1 MLVLSMKGRAARG
14 AWEAA
19 GAQQPRPRDRYKH
32 ACAACRGFVY
42 LYGGR
47 GSTTLSDFWRY
58 HTVKNEWEMLDC
70 SRDGPEELEEHSMV
84 AYKGSLYI
92 FGGMVDSAFT
102 QAKTPLWI
110 YDIVIRG
117 NLLEERKASEY
128 ILKEKASYYS
138 QYLPVE
144 IGNELFNIDSARWT
158 ESCNEP
164 AETESSAP
172 ANRKGHSAVV
182 YHSSMYIYGGY
193 FGIKGISQEFWEFHF
208 DTRKWLCV
216 SSPCHSSGPGARHG
230 HSAVVYHTAM
240 YLFGGLM
247 GLTEQRDL
255 WRWDFGSSSWSSIRT
270 SQGPPPLV
278 GHASIVCKDS
288 MLIFGGGISNSSP
301 NDDLWKYH
309 FHTQTWKKLSSTTK
323 GNFSPKMYHC
333 ILGIGADFQTTS
345 DFIDTF
351 PTHCESEQKDHPQLV
366 PIPRHFGF
374 CSYFCP
380 QTTERSNAIEMKT
393 FSLPLEPA
401 EFPAFQ
407 TTSEAGLGPNR
418 DRSCLSKDKSLH
430 LLACSGEA
438 LAAAQALGEEERTSC
453 GCAATGG
460 ESSCTNTLLLIGGKP
475 LSSFSDISFRQMEF
489 DCL

>member
-1 MLVLSMKGRAARG
+1 MKGRAAGGARG
-14 AWEAA
+14 AA
-19 GAQQPRPRDRYKH
+19 GAQQPRPCDRYKH
-32 ACAACRGFVY
+32 ACAVCTGFLY
-42 LYGGR
+42 LYGGH
-47 GSTTLSDFWRY
+47 GSTTLRDFWRY

-70 SRDGPEELEEHSMV
+70 SGGGPEELEEHSMV

-110 YDIVIRG
+110 YDT
-117 NLLEERKASEY
+117 
-128 ILKEKASYYS
+128 
-138 QYLPVE
+138 
-144 IGNELFNIDSARWT
+144 DSAGWT

-193 FGIKGISQEFWEFHF
+193 FGIKGISQEFWEFQF
-208 DTRKWLCV
+208 DTRKWLCI

-278 GHASIVCKDS
+278 GHASIVCRDS

-309 FHTQTWKKLSSTTK
+309 FHTQTWKKLTSATK

-333 ILGIGADFQTTS
+333 ILGIGVDFQSTS
-345 DFIDTF
+345 DFTDTF
-351 PTHCESEQKDHPQLV
+351 PSHCKRKQKDHAQPV
-366 PIPRHFGF
+366 PIPRYSGF

-380 QTTERSNAIEMKT
+380 QPMERSNAIEMKT
-393 FSLPLEPA
+393 FSLPLKPA
-401 EFPAFQ
+401 GLPAFQ
-407 TTSEAGLGPNR
+407 TTSEAGPGPNR
-418 DRSCLSKDKSLH
+418 DRSHLSQDKPLH

-438 LAAAQALGEEERTSC
+438 FAAAQAVGEEARTDC

-460 ESSCTNTLLLIGGKP
+460 ESSSTNTLLLIGGKP
-475 LSSFSDISFRQMEF
+475 LSSFSEISFRQMEF

>member
-1 MLVLSMKGRAARG
+1 MKGSAAPC
-14 AWEAA
+14 AWE
-19 GAQQPRPRDRYKH
+19 GARVQQARPCDRYKH
-32 ACAACRGFVY
+32 ACAVCRGFVY

-47 GSTTLSDFWRY
+47 SSTTLRDFWRY
-58 HTVKNEWEMLDC
+58 HT
-70 SRDGPEELEEHSMV
+70 
-84 AYKGSLYI
+84 
-92 FGGMVDSAFT
+92 
-102 QAKTPLWI
+102 
-110 YDIVIRG
+110 
-117 NLLEERKASEY
+117 
-128 ILKEKASYYS
+128 
-138 QYLPVE
+138 
-144 IGNELFNIDSARWT
+144 DSARWT

-193 FGIKGISQEFWEFHF
+193 FGIKGISQEFWAFHF

-216 SSPCHSSGPGARHG
+216 SSPSHSSSPGARHG

-270 SQGPPPLV
+270 SQGPPPVV

-288 MLIFGGGISNSSP
+288 MLVFGGGISNSSP

-309 FHTQTWKKLSSTTK
+309 FNTQTWKKLTCTTK

-345 DFIDTF
+345 GFTDTF
-351 PTHCESEQKDHPQLV
+351 PSPWMREQKDHPQMV
-366 PIPRHFGF
+366 PILRHSGF
-374 CSYFCP
+374 CSYFRP
-380 QTTERSNAIEMKT
+380 QPTERSNAIEMKT

-401 EFPAFQ
+401 ELSAFQ
-407 TTSEAGLGPNR
+407 STSEAGLGPNR
-418 DRSCLSKDKSLH
+418 DRSSLSKDKSLH
-430 LLACSGEA
+430 LSLCSGEA
-438 LAAAQALGEEERTSC
+438 FAAAEAVGEEEGTDCRCT
-453 GCAATGG
+453 AAGG
-460 ESSCTNTLLLIGGKP
+460 EISSTNTLLLIGGKP
-475 LSSFSDISFRQMEF
+475 LSSFSEISFRQMEF